1 MYIITKREQDM
12 NVFSKKKENISK
24 TLLPESQTWRGF
36 LCATQGGKQ
45 HRHTGG
51 SGRNPLIQPV
61 EGRTILQPVTT
72 QL

>member
-12 NVFSKKKENISK
+12 NVFSRKKENIPK

-61 EGRTILQPVTT
+61 EGRTILVTT